1 MNDPDIDYARNTK
14 KKCVISNSNSL
25 CSVFDRFV
33 GQVET
38 MRLPAPAG
46 VRKP

>member
-1 MNDPDIDYARNTK
+1 MIQTSTTRVTPK
-14 KKCVISNSNSL
+14 EQCVISNSNSL
-25 CSVFDRFV
+25 CTVFDRFV